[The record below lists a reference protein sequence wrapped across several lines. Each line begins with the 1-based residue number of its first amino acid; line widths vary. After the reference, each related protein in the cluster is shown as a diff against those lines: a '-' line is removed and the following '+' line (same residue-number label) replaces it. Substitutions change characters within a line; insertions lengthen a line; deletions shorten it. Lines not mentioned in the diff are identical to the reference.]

1 MQTWSSRGG
10 RVKGDC
16 PLIEEVYKEM
26 VYIGFKYSTGVSGV
40 SRSWIAKSVSN
51 EGEWKG

>member
-1 MQTWSSRGG
+1 M
-10 RVKGDC
+10 KGDC

-40 SRSWIAKSVSN
+40 SRS
-51 EGEWKG
+51 